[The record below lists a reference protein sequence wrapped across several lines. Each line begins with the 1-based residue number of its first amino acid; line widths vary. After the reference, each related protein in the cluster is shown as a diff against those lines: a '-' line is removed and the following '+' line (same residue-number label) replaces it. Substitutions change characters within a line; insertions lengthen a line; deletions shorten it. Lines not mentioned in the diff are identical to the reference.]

1 MELASIYFFIA
12 YKRNEREDDKDVYF
26 TVPEERDLKPEC
38 IFKDELNE
46 NQQYYYKKIFKVNK
60 LVGKGNTF
68 FLKFEISEE
77 EYSIK
82 FDSKGNTFIYDV
94 KLEYGKRNI
103 PFRNNIPQNKEYYE
117 TIEFFI
123 KALERNGE
131 EKMID
136 SLFKETIEL
145 YSKTKGFAFMIELFL
160 KIYQK
165 KDLCPELMK
174 IFKKFNQNPKDNEK
188 NMDRK
193 PFLKDYTSKFKTII
207 SEADTIIENNN
218 YNLID
223 FYGIV
228 LSYLNYYD
236 KEEFSKIINELYS
249 NSQKNYMIFF
259 LFIKAISNIQLIKTL
274 IFLTNLLVIQL
285 QTKIFQF
292 SK

>member
-1 MELASIYFFIA
+1 M
-12 YKRNEREDDKDVYF
+12 
-26 TVPEERDLKPEC
+26 
-38 IFKDELNE
+38 
-46 NQQYYYKKIFKVNK
+46 
-60 LVGKGNTF
+60 
-68 FLKFEISEE
+68 KFEISEE

-165 KDLCPELMK
+165 KD
-174 IFKKFNQNPKDNEK
+174 
-188 NMDRK
+188 
-193 PFLKDYTSKFKTII
+193 
-207 SEADTIIENNN
+207 
-218 YNLID
+218 
-223 FYGIV
+223 
-228 LSYLNYYD
+228 
-236 KEEFSKIINELYS
+236 
-249 NSQKNYMIFF
+249 
-259 LFIKAISNIQLIKTL
+259 
-274 IFLTNLLVIQL
+274 
-285 QTKIFQF
+285 
-292 SK
+292 